1 MAIIKG
7 TNDDDLLFGGLG
19 DNILTGGLGRDIFE
33 LTTID
38 LPKIPNTITDFDRL
52 DDTIQ
57 IDLASESNFKD
68 LTIDRVGNDSIIS
81 FGGTR
86 LAIVQNTLDLAID
99 DFITVVDAPS
109 SIPTETPTPPPSTP
123 ILGISLAKNLFT
135 TDDTVNGVGI
145 KAVSQ
150 KAGSK
155 VNEIGVFEV
164 DDATGKI
171 GDLVPGSRGYL
182 QAVLDIARPIFASL
196 GGNFF
201 SDTKLEIG
209 LDSNKTYQ
217 FFQVQD
223 GSIAD
228 LQQQLASGKTP
239 TNVLFSL
246 ADASGNSP
254 FAVTNNINNDGY
266 NVSVNNDELV
276 LNVVKLDAGIPNLPI
291 GSKSQGLAQGRTI
304 DLTDFAGET
313 LKVDITTKSDAA
325 YNNSIG
331 FYAVE
336 DAIGTILLAN
346 GTTLKPSD
354 ANYAVEAVK
363 SAILQAGKNDLKVDL
378 DLAGGKNYAPV
389 LIAQGSFND
398 FVSKNP
404 TNGGDGSSTH
414 AYFNYI
420 GANPD
425 RVDHFRLLGNN
436 TFGAEDLYGGGDRDF
451 NDLVVTATFK

>member
-7 TNDDDLLFGGLG
+7 TNGDDLLFGGLG

-57 IDLASESNFKD
+57 IDLASDTDFKN

-81 FGGTR
+81 FSGTR

-99 DFITVVDAPS
+99 DLVTVVDAAS

-135 TDDTVNGVGI
+135 TDDTVNGVGV
-145 KAVSQ
+145 KAVAQ
-150 KAGSK
+150 KSGSK
-155 VNEIGVFEV
+155 VNEVGIFAV

-171 GDLVPGSRGYL
+171 GDLVPGSKGYL
-182 QAVLDIARPIFASL
+182 QAVVDTARPIFSSL

-239 TNVLFSL
+239 TNVLFAL

-266 NVSVNNDELV
+266 KVSVNNDELV
-276 LNVVKLDAGIPNLPI
+276 LNVLKLDAGIPNMPI

-304 DLTDFAGET
+304 DLTNFAGET

-346 GTTLKPSD
+346 GTMLKPTD

-363 SAILQAGKNDLKVDL
+363 SAILQAGKNDLKTDL

-398 FVSKNP
+398 FVTKNP
-404 TNGGDGSSTH
+404 TNGGDGSSIH

-420 GANPD
+420 GANTD

>member
-7 TNDDDLLFGGLG
+7 TDDDDLIFGGLG
-19 DNILTGGLGRDIFE
+19 DNVLTGGNGRDIFE
-33 LTTID
+33 LTAID

-57 IDLASESNFKD
+57 IDLASGSNLKD

-81 FGGTR
+81 FAGTK
-86 LAIVQNTLDLAID
+86 LAIVQNTLDLPFD
-99 DFITVVDAPS
+99 DLVTVVDGSNPTF
-109 SIPTETPTPPPSTP
+109 TETLTPPPTMP

-135 TDDTVNGVGI
+135 TDDTVNGFGI
-145 KAVSQ
+145 KAIDR

-155 VNEIGVFEV
+155 VNEIGIFAV
-164 DDATGKI
+164 DDVTGKI
-171 GDLVPGSRGYL
+171 GNLAPGAAGYL
-182 QAVLDIARPIFASL
+182 QAVLDTARPVFSSL
-196 GGNFF
+196 TGDFF
-201 SDTKLEIG
+201 NPTKLEIG
-209 LDSNKTYQ
+209 LESNKTYE

-223 GSIAD
+223 GSLAD
-228 LQQQLASGKTP
+228 LQQQIAIGNTP
-239 TNVLFSL
+239 TNILFSL
-246 ADASGNSP
+246 ADDAGNSP
-254 FAVTNNINNDGY
+254 IKVTNNNNNDGY
-266 NVSVNNDELV
+266 KVSVNNDELV
-276 LNVVKLDAGIPNLPI
+276 LNVVKLDAGIPNSPI
-291 GSKSQGLAQGRTI
+291 GGKSQGLAEGRTI
-304 DLTDFAGET
+304 DLTNFGGET

-336 DAIGTILLAN
+336 DAIGTIQLAN
-346 GTTLKPSD
+346 GTMLKPSD

-363 SAILQAGKNDLKVDL
+363 SAILQAGKNDRKLDL
-378 DLAGGKNYAPV
+378 DLAGGKIYAPV

-398 FVSKNP
+398 FVTKNP
-404 TNGGDGSSTH
+404 TNGGDGSSIH

-420 GANPD
+420 GANTD

>member
-7 TNDDDLLFGGLG
+7 TDDDDLIFGGLG

-57 IDLASESNFKD
+57 IDLASSSTLKD
-68 LTIDRVGNDSIIS
+68 LSIDRVGNDSIIS
-81 FGGTR
+81 FAGTK

-99 DFITVVDAPS
+99 DLVTVVNE
-109 SIPTETPTPPPSTP
+109 PTSTPIETLTPPPSTP

-135 TDDTVNGVGI
+135 TDDTVNGFGI
-145 KAVSQ
+145 KAIAQ

-155 VNEIGVFEV
+155 VNEIGVFAV

-171 GDLVPGSRGYL
+171 GDLAPGSTGYL
-182 QAVLDIARPIFASL
+182 QAALNKARPIFSSL
-196 GGNFF
+196 GGDFF
-201 SDTKLEIG
+201 N
-209 LDSNKTYQ
+209 SNKVEVGLASNQTYE
-217 FFQVQD
+217 FFQIQD

-239 TNVLFSL
+239 TNILFSL
-246 ADASGNSP
+246 ADSAGNSP
-254 FAVTNNINNDGY
+254 IVVTNNINNDGY
-266 NVSVNNDELV
+266 KVSVNNDELV
-276 LNVVKLDAGIPNLPI
+276 LNVVKLDAGIPNNPI
-291 GSKSQGLAQGRTI
+291 GSKSQDMPEGRTI
-304 DLTDFAGET
+304 DLSDFEGEI
-313 LKVDITTKSDAA
+313 LKVDITTRSDAA
-325 YNNSIG
+325 YNNNIG
-331 FYAVE
+331 FYAVQ
-336 DAIGTILLAN
+336 DAIGTIQLAD
-346 GTTLKPSD
+346 GTMLKPGD

-363 SAILQAGKNDLKVDL
+363 SAILQAGKNDSKIDL
-378 DLAGGKNYAPV
+378 DLVGGKIYAPV

-398 FVSKNP
+398 FVTKNP
-404 TNGGDGSSTH
+404 TNGGDGSAIH

-420 GANPD
+420 GANTD

>member
-7 TNDDDLLFGGLG
+7 TDNDDLIFGGFG
-19 DNILTGGLGRDIFE
+19 GNILTGGLGTDTFE

-38 LPKIPNTITDFDRL
+38 LPTTPNTITDFERIE
-52 DDTIQ
+52 DTIQ
-57 IDLASESNFKD
+57 IDLGSASNLKD
-68 LTIDRVGNDSIIS
+68 LSIDRVGNDSIIS
-81 FGGTR
+81 FSGTK
-86 LAIVQNTLDLAID
+86 LAIVKNTLDLTID
-99 DFITVVDAPS
+99 ELITVLDAPT
-109 SIPTETPTPPPSTP
+109 SIPTESPTTLPSTP
-123 ILGISLAKNLFT
+123 ILGITLANNLFT
-135 TDDTVNGVGI
+135 TDDTVNGFGI
-145 KAVSQ
+145 KAIAQ
-150 KAGSK
+150 KAGTK
-155 VNEIGVFEV
+155 VNEIGIFAV

-171 GDLVPGSRGYL
+171 GNLAPGSAGYL
-182 QAVLDIARPIFASL
+182 QAALDTARPIFSSL
-196 GGNFF
+196 GGDFF
-201 SDTKLEIG
+201 SPTKLEIG
-209 LDSNKTYQ
+209 LESNKTYE
-217 FFQVQD
+217 FFQIQD
-223 GSIAD
+223 GSISD
-228 LQQQLASGKTP
+228 LQQQLATGKTP

-254 FAVTNNINNDGY
+254 IAVTKNTNNDGY
-266 NVSVNNDELV
+266 KVSVNNDELV
-276 LNVVKLDAGIPNLPI
+276 LNVVKLDAGIPNIPT
-291 GSKSQGLAQGRTI
+291 GSKSQDSPQGRTI
-304 DLTDFAGET
+304 DLTDFVGEI

-325 YNNSIG
+325 YNNHIG

-336 DAIGTILLAN
+336 DAIGTIQLAN
-346 GTTLKPSD
+346 GTMLKPSD

-363 SAILQAGKNDLKVDL
+363 SAILQAGKNDSKLDL

-404 TNGGDGSSTH
+404 TNGGDGSSIH

-420 GANPD
+420 GANTD

>member
-7 TNDDDLLFGGLG
+7 TDNDDLIFGGLVR
-19 DNILTGGLGRDIFE
+19 NILTGGLGKDIFE

-38 LPKIPNTITDFDRL
+38 LPQTPNTITDFDRL
-52 DDTIQ
+52 EDTIQ
-57 IDLASESNFKD
+57 IDLASASNLKD
-68 LTIDRVGNDSIIS
+68 LSIDRVGNDSIIS
-81 FGGTR
+81 FSGTK

-99 DFITVVDAPS
+99 DFITVIDAPT
-109 SIPTETPTPPPSTP
+109 SIPTESPTPPPSTP

-145 KAVSQ
+145 KAISQ

-155 VNEIGVFEV
+155 VNEIGVFAV
-164 DDATGKI
+164 DDVTGKI
-171 GDLVPGSRGYL
+171 GNLAPGSTGYL
-182 QAVLDIARPIFASL
+182 QAVLDSARPIFSSL
-196 GGNFF
+196 NGDFF
-201 SDTKLEIG
+201 NPTKLEIG
-209 LDSNKTYQ
+209 LESNKTYE

-228 LQQQLASGKTP
+228 LQQQIASGKTP

-246 ADASGNSP
+246 ADDSGNSP
-254 FAVTNNINNDGY
+254 FAVTNNPNNDGY
-266 NVSVNNDELV
+266 KVSLNNDELV
-276 LNVVKLDAGIPNLPI
+276 LNVVKLDAGIPNIPI
-291 GSKSQGLAQGRTI
+291 GSKSQGLAQGRAI

-325 YNNSIG
+325 YNNNIG

-346 GTTLKPSD
+346 GTMLKPTD
-354 ANYAVEAVK
+354 TNYAVEAVK
-363 SAILQAGKNDLKVDL
+363 SAILQAGKNDRQVDL

-398 FVSKNP
+398 FVTKNP
-404 TNGGDGSSTH
+404 TNGGDGSLIH
-414 AYFNYI
+414 AYFNYV
-420 GANPD
+420 GANTD